1 MKHKHAEF
9 IKKFADG
16 ENIECICE
24 SSKSWELVEHIET
37 FDYKWVG
44 LKFRI
49 KPKPDYIKQ
58 GDFYHFGENGT
69 TCDRL
74 KLTFCGETRQLKSA
88 EIIK

>member
-44 LKFRI
+44 I
-49 KPKPDYIKQ
+49 
-58 GDFYHFGENGT
+58 
-69 TCDRL
+69 
-74 KLTFCGETRQLKSA
+74 
-88 EIIK
+88 EI